1 MAGRSNDRINIIV
14 NVISELLGLDE
25 KIVRE
30 CVINTET
37 GQKILDK
44 NQAVL
49 HDQATANIYDILTEI
64 SESFFNVKWDVADIA
79 RIYNMLIISDESFDD
94 RTKFARFS
102 KKEKDAVR
110 KTRKV
115 AKKSLLRD
123 AEAKRDTHRIIKDI
137 ELDKQSNL

>member
-49 HDQATANIYDILTEI
+49 HDQATANIYDILTQ
-64 SESFFNVKWDVADIA
+64 S
-79 RIYNMLIISDESFDD
+79 
-94 RTKFARFS
+94 
-102 KKEKDAVR
+102 VR
-110 KTRKV
+110 KFK
-115 AKKSLLRD
+115 
-123 AEAKRDTHRIIKDI
+123 IIIALKAH
-137 ELDKQSNL
+137 S